1 MMNMTRRRPP
11 VPPMAPQTQ
20 RTAPPPAA
28 AQVTT
33 SPAMTNPANLP
44 QIQRR
49 KKFLAEQL
57 MASQQGDGPDTVV
70 EGLAD
75 LGSTAIQGYFLNK
88 VSDQEDAAKA
98 QTNDAFKRALAATLQ
113 GGDATGLFTDGT
125 YDNLDPGQQAIANAL
140 LERQFAGKDKPQRFE
155 VGGNL
160 VDENGNV
167 VYQGAPQKKA
177 PINVGGVLVDP
188 DTFQEVADFSQVLRD
203 NAAAGRAETYI
214 NMPGNPTPDEIGR
227 GKFAE
232 AAAKNNADTL
242 NTTVQGGVVAQKSLG
257 DIRLLSQLADAT
269 PTGAGQNYIN
279 SIAGYAKR
287 LGIDVSDVANLDSSQ
302 QMTAI
307 VNRIVPTLRPPGSGT
322 MSDRDVQLFLESLP
336 SLTNTP
342 GGNKAI
348 ASNLEKIALRSVE
361 EAKIADKALSG
372 EITPSEARQQIINLG
387 PLQLSIPQAPPAP
400 TGGNNFPRGEAPKR
414 IRFDAQGNPLP

>member
-11 VPPMAPQTQ
+11 VPSMAPQAQ

-98 QTNDAFKRALAATLQ
+98 QTNDAFKRALASTLQ
-113 GGDATGLFTDGT
+113 GGDATGLFTNGT
-125 YDNLDPGQQAIANAL
+125 FENLDPGQQAIANAL

-160 VDENGNV
+160 VDADGNI
-167 VYQGAPQKKA
+167 VYQGTPELKANPTREIKRNGIIVTQELTEKGWNDIGSSPQWAPDKPSDRVTWQTITDPITGQSYQVSSAGERKDAAGSGGPDPEAEGKLRKEFDGLPEVRAFNTVA
-177 PINVGGVLVDP
+177 PIFASMV
-188 DTFQEVADFSQVLRD
+188 ES
-203 NAAAGRAETYI
+203 AGRNTRASDLNLVYGLAKI
-214 NMPGNPTPDEIGR
+214 MDPGSVVREGEQIMVMNTASLPDWLTGQIARVNGGSALEGATRSNIM
-227 GKFAE
+227 AE
-232 AAAKNNADTL
+232 AQSRVGQLKTQVDQRRTQYEGLAKQYRYD
-242 NTTVQGGVVAQKSLG
+242 
-257 DIRLLSQLADAT
+257 
-269 PTGAGQNYIN
+269 P
-279 SIAGYAKR
+279 
-287 LGIDVSDVANLDSSQ
+287 
-302 QMTAI
+302 
-307 VNRIVPTLRPPGSGT
+307 NRIVPSPF
-322 MSDRDVQLFLESLP
+322 VLP
-336 SLTNTP
+336 SFNQSNAGT
-342 GGNKAI
+342 GNADDI
-348 ASNLEKIALRSVE
+348 L
-361 EAKIADKALSG
+361 AKYRKN
-372 EITPSEARQQIINLG
+372 PQ
-387 PLQLSIPQAPPAP
+387 QAPV
-400 TGGNNFPRGEAPKR
+400 GGR
-414 IRFDAQGNPLP
+414 